1 MTSRDD
7 HDMVIDSDAA
17 PSRRSGASAATQ
29 ASSCTHPAGRRL
41 RVTVTVTWKPVND
54 AGRGK
59 PDSPGAAS
67 VSKVTVEPV
76 TSCVA
81 FKPGEFEFCENQL
94 PG

>member
-1 MTSRDD
+1 
-7 HDMVIDSDAA
+7 MVIDSDAA

-59 PDSPGAAS
+59 PDSERPQTESES

-81 FKPGEFEFCENQL
+81 FKPGEFEFCDNQL